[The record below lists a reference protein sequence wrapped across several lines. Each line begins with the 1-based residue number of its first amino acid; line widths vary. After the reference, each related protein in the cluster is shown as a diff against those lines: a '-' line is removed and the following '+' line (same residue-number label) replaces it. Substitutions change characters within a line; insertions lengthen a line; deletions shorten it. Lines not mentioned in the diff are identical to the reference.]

1 MRAPEFW
8 AGPGDGGWPAR
19 LLSPLSLIWRGV
31 TRRRIARGPGFDPG
45 VPVICIGNVTAGGA
59 GKTPFA
65 MLVARRLAAMGRQAQ
80 FLSRGHGARVTAP
93 LRVAGQGADV
103 VGDEPLL
110 LSRVAP
116 AWVSPD
122 RAAGARAMV
131 AAGAD
136 VIVMD
141 DGFQNPSLEKRL
153 SFLVIDGGAGLGN
166 GRVIPAGPLREPW
179 GDAIARAQAVVVV
192 GEAKVPLPDMAGRPV
207 ISAAVVPL
215 NGTDFRGRRVLGFAG
230 IGRPAKFFDSLAAT
244 GADVVA
250 SRAFADHHPFTAA
263 EITALKR
270 EAASL
275 GAVPVT
281 TAKDFARLDAGAR
294 AGIEVLEITLDIGA
308 AGEAHLDQ
316 LLARAFDE

>member
-19 LLSPLSLIWRGV
+19 LLSPLSLIWCGL
-31 TRRRIARGPGFDPG
+31 TRRRLARGPGYDPG
-45 VPVICIGNVTAGGA
+45 VPVICIGNVTAGGT

-65 MLVARRLAAMGRQAQ
+65 MVVARRLAAMGRQPH
-80 FLSRGHGARVTAP
+80 FLSRGHGARITAP
-93 LRVAGQGADV
+93 LRVAGQGAAT

-116 AWVSPD
+116 AWVCPD

-141 DGFQNPSLEKRL
+141 DGFQNPSLAKRL

-179 GDAIARAQAVVVV
+179 GDAIARAEAVVVV
-192 GEAKVPLPDMAGRPV
+192 GTATAPLPDMAGRPV
-207 ISAAVVPL
+207 LSAAVVPL
-215 NGTDFRGRRVLGFAG
+215 NGDDFRGRRVLAFAG
-230 IGRPAKFFDSLAAT
+230 IGRPAKFFETLAAT

-250 SRAFADHHPFTAA
+250 GRAFADHHPFAA
-263 EITALKR
+263 SEIADLKR
-270 EAASL
+270 EAAAL
-275 GAVPVT
+275 DAVPVT

-294 AGIEVLEITLDIGA
+294 AGIEVLEITLALDA
-308 AGEAHLDQ
+308 EGEAHLDQ
-316 LLARAFDE
+316 LLASSFHE